1 MDLREFGIRTLES
14 VVAFFP
20 AFVWGISVISSKLNK
35 VRQITSAFPQKVED
49 TKETFKDS
57 FNVLKGNVESLV
69 KERVSE
75 IESIVRK
82 NMNNMQQELIDYK
95 NELIKNTKQLNVLVK
110 ENKFYIDVIS
120 ELLSGNP
127 KLIKE
132 GIASKVTD
140 KIESFKKELEEVPEN
155 IIPDYKKIETTLKD
169 IITLI
174 GENNFEGLLK
184 RLGYEK
190 RKEEELQIK
199 K

>member
-1 MDLREFGIRTLES
+1 MDLRELGVRILES
-14 VVAFFP
+14 IIAFFP
-20 AFVWGISVISSKLNK
+20 GFVWGISIISSKLNK

-169 IITLI
+169 IMTLI

>member
-20 AFVWGISVISSKLNK
+20 AFVWGISVISLKLNK
-35 VRQITSAFPQKVED
+35 VKQITSAFPQKVED

>member
-20 AFVWGISVISSKLNK
+20 AFVWGISVISLKLNK
-35 VRQITSAFPQKVED
+35 VKQITSAFPQKVED

-57 FNVLKGNVESLV
+57 FNILKGNVESLV

-75 IESIVRK
+75 IESIVRR

>member
-1 MDLREFGIRTLES
+1 MDLRELGIRILES
-14 VVAFFP
+14 IVAFFP
-20 AFVWGISVISSKLNK
+20 GFVWVISIISTKLNK

-75 IESIVRK
+75 IESIVRR

-140 KIESFKKELEEVPEN
+140 KIESFKKELEEAPEN
-155 IIPDYKKIETTLKD
+155 IIPDYKKVETTLKD
-169 IITLI
+169 IMTLI